1 MVGAMLK
8 KGSGRRRI
16 TGTVV
21 ACLAILSLGA
31 TTAEAATCKA
41 DKFIA
46 SIGKDLFS
54 AAKSGSKRG
63 FKQVVTRYAHTHQI
77 GTFALGKYRK
87 SLPKGDRGA
96 YSKLVAD
103 FVAGLM
109 AENAA
114 QFHGNRFEI
123 VRCPSDGQLIS
134 VSSKLHSDRHGVRPV
149 IFRLKQQ
156 KSSFKILDVNVHGV
170 WLGVQLRSKF
180 TAVLKK
186 NKGNIQGLYA
196 FLNPRGAKNEP
207 SGGK

>member
-1 MVGAMLK
+1 MTEAKLK
-8 KGSGRRRI
+8 NNSLRRKI
-16 TGTVV
+16 AGCVV
-21 ACLAILSLGA
+21 ACCAVFSLNVTA
-31 TTAEAATCKA
+31 AEAATCKA

-63 FKQVVTRYAHTHQI
+63 FRRVVNRYAHTHQI
-77 GTFALGKYRK
+77 GAFALGKYRR
-87 SLPKGDRGA
+87 SLPKNDTGR

-109 AENAA
+109 AENAV

-123 VRCPSDGQLIS
+123 VRCPSQGELIS

-186 NKGNIQGLYA
+186 NKGDIKGLYA
-196 FLNPRGAKNEP
+196 FLNPRSSKSEP
-207 SGGK
+207 EGGK